1 MDDGFKCFALLF
13 KLARMVI
20 CLDGNIRGYQKS
32 MMMQLLLLM
41 YQKQHESP
49 QWKMLVGSVSVFN
62 EEAGEASFS
71 VLSRVCLGDTLKSN
85 FEHMDKMY
93 QLTRQYSVLSDS
105 IQDEQGRGKREN
117 GADRQANGGTHCS
130 LVHA

>member
-1 MDDGFKCFALLF
+1 
-13 KLARMVI
+13 MVI

-41 YQKQHESP
+41 YQKKNESP
-49 QWKMLVGSVSVFN
+49 QWKMLVGSVSVYN
-62 EEAGEASFS
+62 EEAGESSFS
-71 VLSRVCLGDTLKSN
+71 VLSRVCLGDTLKSD
-85 FEHMDKMY
+85 FKHMDKMY

-105 IQDEQGRGKREN
+105 IQDEKGRSKREN
-117 GADRQANGGTHCS
+117 GFLLLTDRLTEVLCS